1 MKIKARE
8 YHVFRQDLVPEDHV
22 VDYEF
27 MDMNEDVEVDMLRFA
42 IGSGMYICSGKGLLA
57 EIEIL
62 GYVPEEKLPAF
73 MAGTVNLDP
82 SILQEFN
89 VEQSK
94 TASLRVWRGDGNTA
108 VWYENARECT
118 RAVNCGDITF
128 YLDGDNTM
136 IGFIVREVG

>member
-62 GYVPEEKLPAF
+62 GYVQEGKIPAF
-73 MAGTVNLDP
+73 MAGTV
-82 SILQEFN
+82 SIDSSAQ
-89 VEQSK
+89 
-94 TASLRVWRGDGNTA
+94 
-108 VWYENARECT
+108 
-118 RAVNCGDITF
+118 
-128 YLDGDNTM
+128 
-136 IGFIVREVG
+136 

>member
-62 GYVPEEKLPAF
+62 GYVPEENLPAF
-73 MAGTVNLDP
+73 MAGAVNLDP
-82 SILQEFN
+82 SIQEFN

-94 TASLRVWRGDGNTA
+94 TASMCVCSDNGNTA
-108 VWYENARECT
+108 VW
-118 RAVNCGDITF
+118 
-128 YLDGDNTM
+128 
-136 IGFIVREVG
+136 

>member
-62 GYVPEEKLPAF
+62 GYVQEGKIPAF
-73 MAGTVNLDP
+73 MAGTV
-82 SILQEFN
+82 SIDSSVQEFK

-94 TASLRVWRGDGNTA
+94 TVSLCVCCEDGNTA

>member
-27 MDMNEDVEVDMLRFA
+27 MDMNEDIEVDMFQFA
-42 IGSGMYICSGKGLLA
+42 QRGGMYICSGKGLLA

-62 GYVPEEKLPAF
+62 GYVQEGKIPAF
-73 MAGTVNLDP
+73 MAGTV
-82 SILQEFN
+82 SIDSSVQEFK

-94 TASLRVWRGDGNTA
+94 TVSLCVCREDGNTA

-128 YLDGDNTM
+128 YLDGDNVM
-136 IGFIVREVG
+136 IGFMVRESK

>member
-1 MKIKARE
+1 MKIKAHE
-8 YHVFRQDLVPEDHV
+8 YRVFNRDIVPEEHV

-62 GYVPEEKLPAF
+62 SYIPEENLPAF
-73 MAGTVNLDP
+73 MAGAVNID
-82 SILQEFN
+82 SSVQEFN

-94 TASLRVWRGDGNTA
+94 TASLCVCRGDGNTA
-108 VWYENARECT
+108 VWYENAQHCAC
-118 RAVNCGDITF
+118 AVNCGDITF

-136 IGFIVREVG
+136 IGFMVRDVR

>member
-42 IGSGMYICSGKGLLA
+42 IGGGMYICSGKGLLA

-73 MAGTVNLDP
+73 MAGTV
-82 SILQEFN
+82 SIDSFVQEFN

-94 TASLRVWRGDGNTA
+94 TASLRICRNDGYTA
-108 VWYENARECT
+108 AWHENARECT
-118 RAVNCGDITF
+118 RAINCGDIIF
-128 YLDGDNTM
+128 YLDRDNNM

>member
-27 MDMNEDVEVDMLRFA
+27 MDMNEDIEVDMFQFA
-42 IGSGMYICSGKGLLA
+42 QCGGMYICSGKGLLA

-62 GYVPEEKLPAF
+62 GYVQEGKIPAF
-73 MAGTVNLDP
+73 MAGTV
-82 SILQEFN
+82 SIDSSVQEFK

-94 TASLRVWRGDGNTA
+94 TVSLCVCREDGNTA